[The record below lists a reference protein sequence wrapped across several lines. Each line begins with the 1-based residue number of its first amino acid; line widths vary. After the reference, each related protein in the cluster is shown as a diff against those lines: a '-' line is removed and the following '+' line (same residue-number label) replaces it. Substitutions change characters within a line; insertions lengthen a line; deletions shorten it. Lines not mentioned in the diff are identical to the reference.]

1 MPKKNAFIIE
11 DLGVQE
17 LPDDIDHLVTQK
29 IQEAEDDLQDVRLQI
44 RWKTRQVNLIKR
56 AAKLMGVPYE
66 TYAKQVLY
74 RQAMDDIERS
84 KALK

>member
-1 MPKKNAFIIE
+1 MSKKKHFVIE

-17 LPDDIDHLVTQK
+17 LPDDLDQLLMK
-29 IQEAEDDLQDVRLQI
+29 KMQEAEEDLKEARLQI
-44 RWKTRQVNLIKR
+44 RWKTRQVNLIKQ

-84 KALK
+84 KALG